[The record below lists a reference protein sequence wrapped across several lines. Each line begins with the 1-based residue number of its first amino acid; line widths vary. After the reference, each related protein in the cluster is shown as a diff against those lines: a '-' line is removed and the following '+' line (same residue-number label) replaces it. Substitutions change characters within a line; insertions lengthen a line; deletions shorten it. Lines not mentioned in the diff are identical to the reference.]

1 MQLVL
6 YDDGVRDVSYD
17 DGVRD
22 VSSAFLTLARRVC
35 RRNSIACQHWV
46 SEQCAKK
53 QTITDRYFKWPT

>member
-53 QTITDRYFKWPT
+53 QTI

>member
-6 YDDGVRDVSYD
+6 YDDGVRDVSYDDGVRDVSYD

-35 RRNSIACQHWV
+35 RRNSIACQH
-46 SEQCAKK
+46 
-53 QTITDRYFKWPT
+53 